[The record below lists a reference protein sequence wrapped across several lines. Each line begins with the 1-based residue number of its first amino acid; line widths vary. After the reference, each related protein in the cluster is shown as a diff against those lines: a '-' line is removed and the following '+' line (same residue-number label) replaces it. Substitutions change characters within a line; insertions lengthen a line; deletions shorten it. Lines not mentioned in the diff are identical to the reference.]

1 MKEEKK
7 KVEIENE
14 LALPKEMPKRDEK
27 IVNITYPDGSSCD
40 VIFTKM
46 THPIPK
52 EKLAEI
58 PREEAMNYCV
68 EVPIN
73 TCEYYVDDEKKVI
86 CMQDQPIKMRDG
98 VTIYADIYMPSSAL
112 KDPVPLIISWSFFG
126 KQPWHQPVQ
135 IFRPMGVP
143 TGAVSNVCKFES
155 SDPMY
160 WWYQGYAVANVDPR
174 GIGNSEGDFQ
184 QFGTQD
190 GRDGYDFIEWAAKQ
204 RWCTGKIAMFGNS
217 GVAMSQWR
225 VAAECPPHL
234 TCIAPWEATGDQY
247 RESIMEGGIP
257 GFFGG
262 SIVIAAQGK
271 GYIDN
276 TVAMSKKEPYVTSPY
291 WQDKIPKYENINI
304 PVYATCNWNHFH
316 LRGAWEGF
324 NKIKSRKKWMRC
336 HQKFEW
342 PDTYDPKMLLDLK
355 LFFDRYLKNI
365 HNGWELTPKIRMEVM
380 DAFEYPY
387 QTDRPETEF
396 PLART
401 NYKKLYL
408 NAKTGKLGDAP
419 VKNASSVSYDGEKGL
434 TTFEYTF
441 RKDTELTGYMKLRM
455 WVEAKGHDD
464 MDLFITVKKLSTKGE
479 WLPVT
484 IFGSERHP
492 GAWGKLRV
500 SRRHL
505 DEELSTEYQPVLTHD
520 RDEKLK
526 PGEIVPVDIEIWP
539 LSRFW
544 HKGQKL
550 QLEIAGRYIRDEWF
564 EPLVWFADNK
574 GEHVIHT
581 GGQYDSY
588 LLVPEIPPRYEDG
601 EYIYR

>member
-1 MKEEKK
+1 MKSEKK
-7 KVEIENE
+7 PIENE
-14 LALPKEMPKRDEK
+14 LSLPREMPKRDEK
-27 IVNITYPDGSSCD
+27 IVNVKYPDGTSCD

-46 THPIPK
+46 TQPIPK
-52 EKLAEI
+52 EEFMKV
-58 PREEAMNYCV
+58 PREEAMNYCI
-68 EVPIN
+68 EVPIE
-73 TCEYYVDDEKKVI
+73 TKEYYVDDEKRVI
-86 CMQDQPIKMRDG
+86 CLQDRPVKMRDG
-98 VTIYADIYMPSSAL
+98 VTIYADIYIPTSAL
-112 KDPVPLIISWSFFG
+112 NTPVPLIISWSFFG

-155 SDPMY
+155 SDPLY
-160 WWYQGYAVANVDPR
+160 WCYQGYAVANVDPR
-174 GIGNSEGDFQ
+174 GIGNSEGDQQ
-184 QFGTQD
+184 QFSTQE
-190 GRDGYDFIEWAAKQ
+190 GRDGYDFIEWAAKEK
-204 RWCTGKIAMFGNS
+204 WCNGKIALFGNS

-225 VAAECPPHL
+225 IAAECPPHL
-234 TCIAPWEATGDQY
+234 VCIAPWEATGDQY

-276 TVAMSKKEPYVTSPY
+276 TVAMAKKEPFVTSPY
-291 WQDKIPKYENINI
+291 WQDKIPHYENINI
-304 PVYATCNWNHFH
+304 PVYMTCNWNHFH
-316 LRGAWEGF
+316 LRGSWEGF
-324 NKIKSRKKWMRC
+324 KNIKSRKKWMRC
-336 HQKFEW
+336 HQVFEW
-342 PDTYDPKMLLDLK
+342 PDTYNSKWLQDLK
-355 LFFDRYLKNI
+355 LFFDRYLKGI
-365 HNGWELTPKIRMEVM
+365 YNGWELTPRIRMEVM

-387 QTDRPETEF
+387 QTNRPENEW

-401 NYKKLYL
+401 HYKKLYL
-408 NAKTGKLGDAP
+408 NASTHKLGDAP

-455 WVEAKGHDD
+455 FVEAKGHDD
-464 MDLFITVKKLSTKGE
+464 MDLFITIKKLSTKGE
-479 WLPVT
+479 ELPVT

-500 SRRHL
+500 SARHL
-505 DEELSTEYQPVLTHD
+505 DEEKSTEYQPVHTHD
-520 RDEKLK
+520 RVEKLK

-539 LSRFW
+539 LSRIW

-550 QLEIAGRYIRDEWF
+550 QLQIAGRYIRDEWF
-564 EPLVWFADNK
+564 EPLVWFPDNK

-581 GGQYDSY
+581 GGKYESY

-601 EYIYR
+601 DYIYR

>member
-7 KVEIENE
+7 KAVIENE
-14 LALPKEMPKRDEK
+14 LALPKEMPPRDEK
-27 IVNITYPDGSSCD
+27 IVKVTYPDGSTCD

-46 THPIPK
+46 TQPIPK
-52 EKLAEI
+52 EELANI
-58 PREEAMNYCV
+58 PREQAMNFCV
-68 EVPIN
+68 EAPIN
-73 TCEYYVDDEKKVI
+73 TTEYYVDDEEKI
-86 CMQDQPIKMRDG
+86 LCLQDQPIKMRDG
-98 VTIYADIYMPSSAL
+98 VTIYADIYMPKTAL
-112 KDPVPLIISWSFFG
+112 KEPLPLIISWSFFG

-155 SDPMY
+155 SDPLY
-160 WWYQGYAVANVDPR
+160 WCYQGYVVANVDPR

-190 GRDGYDFIEWAAKQ
+190 GRDGYDFIEWAATQK
-204 RWCTGKIAMFGNS
+204 WCSGKVAMFGNS

-276 TVAMSKKEPYVTSPY
+276 TVAMAKKEPFVTSPY

-324 NKIKSRKKWMRC
+324 NKVKTKKKWMRC

-342 PDTYDPKMLLDLK
+342 PDTYDPAMLQDLK

-365 HNGWELTPKIRMEVM
+365 YNGWELTPKIRMEVM
-380 DAFEYPY
+380 DAFEFPY
-387 QTDRPETEF
+387 QTDRP
-396 PLART
+396 
-401 NYKKLYL
+401 
-408 NAKTGKLGDAP
+408 
-419 VKNASSVSYDGEKGL
+419 
-434 TTFEYTF
+434 
-441 RKDTELTGYMKLRM
+441 
-455 WVEAKGHDD
+455 
-464 MDLFITVKKLSTKGE
+464 
-479 WLPVT
+479 
-484 IFGSERHP
+484 
-492 GAWGKLRV
+492 
-500 SRRHL
+500 
-505 DEELSTEYQPVLTHD
+505 
-520 RDEKLK
+520 
-526 PGEIVPVDIEIWP
+526 
-539 LSRFW
+539 
-544 HKGQKL
+544 
-550 QLEIAGRYIRDEWF
+550 
-564 EPLVWFADNK
+564 
-574 GEHVIHT
+574 
-581 GGQYDSY
+581 
-588 LLVPEIPPRYEDG
+588 
-601 EYIYR
+601 

>member
-7 KVEIENE
+7 KAVIENE
-14 LALPKEMPKRDEK
+14 LSLPKEMPPRDEK
-27 IVNITYPDGSSCD
+27 IVKVTYPDGSTCD

-52 EKLAEI
+52 EELAKI

-73 TCEYYVDDEKKVI
+73 TTEYYVDDEKKVV
-86 CMQDQPIKMRDG
+86 CLQDQAIKMRDG
-98 VTIYADIYMPSSAL
+98 VTIYADIYLPVTAL

-155 SDPMY
+155 SDPMF
-160 WWYQGYAVANVDPR
+160 WCYQGYGVANVDPR

-190 GRDGYDFIEWAAKQ
+190 GRDGYDFIEWAAEQK
-204 RWCTGKIAMFGNS
+204 WCNGKVAMFGNS

-234 TCIAPWEATGDQY
+234 VCIAPWEATGDQY

-304 PVYATCNWNHFH
+304 PVYTTCNWNHFH
-316 LRGAWEGF
+316 LRGSWEGF
-324 NKIKSRKKWMRC
+324 NKVKTRKKWMRC

-342 PDTYDPKMLLDLK
+342 PDTYSPEMLQDLK

-387 QTDRPETEF
+387 QTNRPENEW

-408 NAKTGKLGDAP
+408 NASTGKLGDAP
-419 VKNASSVSYDGEKGL
+419 VKNESSVSYDGATGL

-441 RKDTELTGYMKLRM
+441 RKDTELTGYLKLRM

-464 MDLFITVKKLSTKGE
+464 MDLFVTIKKLSTKGE

-505 DEELSTEYQPVLTHD
+505 DEKLSTEYQPVLTHD

-564 EPLVWFADNK
+564 EPLIWFPDNK
-574 GEHVIHT
+574 GDHVIHT
-581 GGQYDSY
+581 GGKYESY